1 MKTPIVL
8 NESTSI
14 DTPGDA
20 SIYQTVQ
27 ELTVHV
33 EPVDV
38 ENDAYFTFDAEGRLT
53 VLETDGR
60 TATIR
65 AAEPET
71 NHRDDL
77 AKLLRQSLISVD
89 FPERIV
95 NRWGLTELVKVGR
108 LQVSHWSMDDRR

>member
-1 MKTPIVL
+1 MESPIVL

-14 DTPGDA
+14 DTPGDV
-20 SIYQTVQ
+20 SIYQSVR
-27 ELTVHV
+27 ELTLHV

-38 ENDAYFTFDAEGRLT
+38 ENGEYFAFDAEGRLM

-60 TATIR
+60 TVTVR

-71 NHRDDL
+71 IHRDDL
-77 AKLLRQSLISVD
+77 VKLLRQSLISVD

-95 NRWGLTELVKVGR
+95 NRWNLTELVKVASVTLVYG
-108 LQVSHWSMDDRR
+108 